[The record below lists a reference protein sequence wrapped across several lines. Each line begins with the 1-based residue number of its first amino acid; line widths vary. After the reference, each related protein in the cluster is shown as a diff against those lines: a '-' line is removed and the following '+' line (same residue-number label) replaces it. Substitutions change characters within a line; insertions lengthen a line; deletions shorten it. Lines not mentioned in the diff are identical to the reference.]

1 MGGAVGGTGKEDP
14 PPSPPKAIATQ
25 PALGL
30 SCRLEPGLFEWTDF
44 WVRERGG
51 RTSAW
56 RERATT
62 AFPILACL
70 LPSSPSSEAPRGE
83 ITNSRAPG
91 LRNRNG
97 LSGFLELRRLGRR
110 KLLAIFRTLGPFSG
124 DQGATF
130 QSGQSHPRPRE
141 ARNPERRADDATC
154 RYAISP

>member
-1 MGGAVGGTGKEDP
+1 MGERGRKTP
-14 PPSPPKAIATQ
+14 RPFSPQ
-25 PALGL
+25 GHCYPACLG
-30 SCRLEPGLFEWTDF
+30 LEPGLFEWTDF
-44 WVRERGG
+44 LVRESGR

-62 AFPILACL
+62 AFPVLAGL
-70 LPSSPSSEAPRGE
+70 LPSSPSSEALRGE

-97 LSGFLELRRLGRR
+97 LPPPPPPGFLELRRLGRR

-130 QSGQSHPRPRE
+130 QPGQSHPRPRG